1 MEYVEPIFCI
11 ANCLGTLVCKY
22 LQYHRKLNYYVRNFK
37 IIRDEL
43 GSQMEDI
50 ELQLKAELLHPM
62 GKIPKKGVENW
73 LAKVKVMIK
82 EAQDVENT
90 VTNGRYVC
98 RAWNGKL
105 VDKKTREMKKLL
117 DKVPNA
123 FGSLVI
129 DGPSVGLPL
138 PTSELVGEKA
148 VKDEI
153 WQCLMQEEV
162 SKIGVWGMG
171 GVGKTTIM
179 KHIHNDLL
187 KERIFYKVI
196 WLTVSKEFDVVK
208 LQDDIASALN
218 LKKDLD
224 KAGDKLKRAAFLSEM
239 LKKAGKHILI
249 LDDVWDKIS
258 LEEVGIPEPTSG
270 NGCKMVLTT
279 RSEQVCKY
287 IDCKV
292 IIVKPL
298 SEEEAL
304 ILFLNKVGPNIVQ
317 SPTLM
322 PTLRLVVKECAGL
335 PLTIVVVAGTLKG
348 ENEPRIWKNALK
360 ELKERIGKV
369 EGAEAEVIERLKF
382 SFDHLKDDKVKHCFL
397 YCAFYP
403 EDFKIP
409 KNELIECWID
419 EGFVDEMDTREEMKD
434 KGHVIMKKL
443 EDNCLLEKCSNH
455 LRWTCVKMHDAVRD
469 MALSIT
475 NVNSRC
481 MIQAGKQSIKLLKK
495 DGWMADVE
503 KVSLMRNSIS
513 RILKDRSSPQHQLLK
528 TLLLQDNPI
537 EKIPNSF
544 FANMPSL
551 SVLNLSCTKIER
563 LPNSISKLENLTTLL
578 LDGCQALRYL
588 PCLSK
593 LQGLKKL
600 NLCQTKIEEAPEGM
614 DMLINLRYLD
624 LYVVTLKEIPIGLLP
639 KLSRLQHLRFD
650 EDNEKTSL
658 KAEEVVPLE
667 KLESFCGRFKDMH
680 ELNKFASS
688 MQQCKS
694 NLIKYR
700 LQVGPSC
707 WEHERDKFVSINE
720 LEFCQGEFIM
730 LPTDIQQLDISDCHG
745 LEFLVSSSS
754 FSYSCSHPFHS
765 LELLHLRHLP
775 ELSEL
780 IKVERLILPA
790 TFSHLKRIL
799 IWRCMSMKTLF
810 AHWLLPNLQNLEEIW
825 VEDCDELVEILGTST
840 LEDDQDAEKGSD
852 AFIKF
857 NLPKLRNLELHAL
870 PELKSICRKSG
881 AMVCDSLQVI
891 NVSSCDKLKRIPP
904 FVPLIG
910 NGQPYGHAPP
920 SLKITSSTFWWESL
934 EWDDPNFKS
943 VLQPHWHPW

>member
-1 MEYVEPIFCI
+1 
-11 ANCLGTLVCKY
+11 
-22 LQYHRKLNYYVRNFK
+22 
-37 IIRDEL
+37 
-43 GSQMEDI
+43 
-50 ELQLKAELLHPM
+50 
-62 GKIPKKGVENW
+62 
-73 LAKVKVMIK
+73 
-82 EAQDVENT
+82 
-90 VTNGRYVC
+90 
-98 RAWNGKL
+98 
-105 VDKKTREMKKLL
+105 
-117 DKVPNA
+117 
-123 FGSLVI
+123 
-129 DGPSVGLPL
+129 
-138 PTSELVGEKA
+138 
-148 VKDEI
+148 
-153 WQCLMQEEV
+153 
-162 SKIGVWGMG
+162 
-171 GVGKTTIM
+171 M

-187 KERIFYKVI
+187 KERIFYRVI
-196 WLTVSKEFDVVK
+196 WLTVSKEFNVVK

-249 LDDVWDKIS
+249 LDDGWDKIS

-292 IIVKPL
+292 IKVKPL

-369 EGAEAEVIERLKF
+369 EGAEAEVFERLKF
-382 SFDHLKDDKVKHCFL
+382 SFDHLKDDKVKYCLL

-403 EDFKIP
+403 DDFKIP
-409 KNELIECWID
+409 KNELIGCWID
-419 EGFVDEMDTREEMKD
+419 EGFIDEMDTTEEMKD

-443 EDNCLLEKCSNH
+443 EDNCLLEKC
-455 LRWTCVKMHDAVRD
+455 K

-475 NVNSRC
+475 NVNSRY
-481 MIQAGKQSIKLLKK
+481 MIQAGKQSEKLLKK

-513 RILKDRSSPQHQLLK
+513 RILKDRLSPQHQLLK

-544 FANMPSL
+544 FANMPCL
-551 SVLNLSCTKIER
+551 SVLNLSRTKIER

-624 LYVVTLKEIPIGLLP
+624 LYVVTLKEIAIGLLP

-667 KLESFCGRFKDMH
+667 KLDPFAG
-680 ELNKFASS
+680 FASS

-720 LEFCQGEFIM
+720 LEFCQ
-730 LPTDIQQLDISDCHG
+730 
-745 LEFLVSSSS
+745 
-754 FSYSCSHPFHS
+754 
-765 LELLHLRHLP
+765 

-780 IKVERLILPA
+780 IKVEGLILSA
-790 TFSHLKRIL
+790 TFSHLKRVL

-870 PELKSICRKSG
+870 PELKSICSRSG
-881 AMVCDSLQVI
+881 AMICDSLQVI
-891 NVSSCDKLKRIPP
+891 NVSCCDKLKRIPP
-904 FVPLIG
+904 FVPLIV
-910 NGQPYGHAPP
+910 NGQPYGYAPT

-934 EWDDPNFKS
+934 EWDDPNFKN

>member
-1 MEYVEPIFCI
+1 
-11 ANCLGTLVCKY
+11 
-22 LQYHRKLNYYVRNFK
+22 
-37 IIRDEL
+37 
-43 GSQMEDI
+43 
-50 ELQLKAELLHPM
+50 
-62 GKIPKKGVENW
+62 
-73 LAKVKVMIK
+73 
-82 EAQDVENT
+82 
-90 VTNGRYVC
+90 
-98 RAWNGKL
+98 
-105 VDKKTREMKKLL
+105 
-117 DKVPNA
+117 
-123 FGSLVI
+123 
-129 DGPSVGLPL
+129 
-138 PTSELVGEKA
+138 
-148 VKDEI
+148 
-153 WQCLMQEEV
+153 
-162 SKIGVWGMG
+162 
-171 GVGKTTIM
+171 M

-187 KERIFYKVI
+187 KERIFYRVI
-196 WLTVSKEFDVVK
+196 WLIVSKEFDVVK

-298 SEEEAL
+298 SEEESL

-322 PTLRLVVKECAGL
+322 PTLRLVVKECTGL

-369 EGAEAEVIERLKF
+369 EGVEAEVIERLKF

-409 KNELIECWID
+409 KNELIEGWID
-419 EGFVDEMDTREEMKD
+419 EGFIDEMDTREEMKD

-481 MIQAGKQSIKLLKK
+481 MIQAGKQSKKLLKK

-513 RILKDRSSPQHQLLK
+513 RILKDGSSPQHQLLK

-551 SVLNLSCTKIER
+551 SVLNLSRTKIER

-600 NLCQTKIEEAPEGM
+600 NLCQTKIEKAPEGM

-639 KLSRLQHLRFD
+639 KLSRLQHL
-650 EDNEKTSL
+650 S
-658 KAEEVVPLE
+658 
-667 KLESFCGRFKDMH
+667 FKDMH

-720 LEFCQGEFIM
+720 LEFCQ
-730 LPTDIQQLDISDCHG
+730 
-745 LEFLVSSSS
+745 
-754 FSYSCSHPFHS
+754 
-765 LELLHLRHLP
+765 

-780 IKVERLILPA
+780 IKVERLILSA

-799 IWRCMSMKTLF
+799 IWCCMSMKTLF

-840 LEDDQDAEKGSD
+840 LEDHQDAEKGSD

-870 PELKSICRKSG
+870 PELKSICSKSG

-891 NVSSCDKLKRIPP
+891 NVSSYDKLKRIPP

-920 SLKITSSTFWWESL
+920 SLNITSSTFWWESL
-934 EWDDPNFKS
+934 EWDDPNFKN

>member
-11 ANCLGTLVCKY
+11 ANCLGTPVCKY

-82 EAQDVENT
+82 EAQDVENI
-90 VTNGRYVC
+90 VTSGRYVC

-117 DKVPNA
+117 HKVPNA
-123 FGSLVI
+123 LGSLVI

-153 WQCLMQEEV
+153 WQCLMQEE
-162 SKIGVWGMG
+162 
-171 GVGKTTIM
+171 
-179 KHIHNDLL
+179 
-187 KERIFYKVI
+187 
-196 WLTVSKEFDVVK
+196 EFDVVK

-224 KAGDKLKRAAFLSEM
+224 KVGDKLKRAAFLSEM

-292 IIVKPL
+292 ITVKPL
-298 SEEEAL
+298 SEEESL

-369 EGAEAEVIERLKF
+369 EGAEAE
-382 SFDHLKDDKVKHCFL
+382 
-397 YCAFYP
+397 
-403 EDFKIP
+403 
-409 KNELIECWID
+409 NELIEGWID
-419 EGFVDEMDTREEMKD
+419 EGFIDEMDTREEMKD

-481 MIQAGKQSIKLLKK
+481 MIQAGKQSKKLLKK

-513 RILKDRSSPQHQLLK
+513 RILKDGSSPQHQLLK

-551 SVLNLSCTKIER
+551 SVLNLSRTKIER

-600 NLCQTKIEEAPEGM
+600 NLCQTKIEKAPEGM

-624 LYVVTLKEIPIGLLP
+624 LYVVTLKEIPIGLLL
-639 KLSRLQHLRFD
+639 KLSRLQHL
-650 EDNEKTSL
+650 S
-658 KAEEVVPLE
+658 
-667 KLESFCGRFKDMH
+667 FKDMH

-780 IKVERLILPA
+780 IKVERLILSA

-799 IWRCMSMKTLF
+799 IWCCMSMKTLF

-840 LEDDQDAEKGSD
+840 LEDHQDAEKGSD

-870 PELKSICRKSG
+870 PELKSICSKSG

-891 NVSSCDKLKRIPP
+891 NVSSYDKLKRIPP

-920 SLKITSSTFWWESL
+920 SLNITSSTFWWESL
-934 EWDDPNFKS
+934 EWDDPNFKN

>member
-1 MEYVEPIFCI
+1 
-11 ANCLGTLVCKY
+11 
-22 LQYHRKLNYYVRNFK
+22 
-37 IIRDEL
+37 
-43 GSQMEDI
+43 
-50 ELQLKAELLHPM
+50 
-62 GKIPKKGVENW
+62 
-73 LAKVKVMIK
+73 
-82 EAQDVENT
+82 
-90 VTNGRYVC
+90 
-98 RAWNGKL
+98 
-105 VDKKTREMKKLL
+105 
-117 DKVPNA
+117 
-123 FGSLVI
+123 
-129 DGPSVGLPL
+129 
-138 PTSELVGEKA
+138 
-148 VKDEI
+148 
-153 WQCLMQEEV
+153 
-162 SKIGVWGMG
+162 
-171 GVGKTTIM
+171 M

-187 KERIFYKVI
+187 KERIFYRVI
-196 WLTVSKEFDVVK
+196 WLIVSKEFDVVK

-224 KAGDKLKRAAFLSEM
+224 KVGDKLKRAAFLSEM

-292 IIVKPL
+292 ITVKPL
-298 SEEEAL
+298 SEEESL

-369 EGAEAEVIERLKF
+369 EGAEAE
-382 SFDHLKDDKVKHCFL
+382 HCFL

-409 KNELIECWID
+409 KNELIEGWID
-419 EGFVDEMDTREEMKD
+419 EGFIDEMDTREEMKD

-481 MIQAGKQSIKLLKK
+481 MIQAGKQSKKLLKK

-513 RILKDRSSPQHQLLK
+513 RILKDGSSPQHQLLK

-551 SVLNLSCTKIER
+551 SVLNLSRTKIER

-600 NLCQTKIEEAPEGM
+600 NLCQTKIEKAPEGM

-624 LYVVTLKEIPIGLLP
+624 LYVVTLKEIPIGLLL
-639 KLSRLQHLRFD
+639 KLSRLQHL
-650 EDNEKTSL
+650 S
-658 KAEEVVPLE
+658 
-667 KLESFCGRFKDMH
+667 FKDMH

-720 LEFCQGEFIM
+720 LEFCQ
-730 LPTDIQQLDISDCHG
+730 
-745 LEFLVSSSS
+745 
-754 FSYSCSHPFHS
+754 
-765 LELLHLRHLP
+765 

-780 IKVERLILPA
+780 IKVERLILSA

-799 IWRCMSMKTLF
+799 IWCCMSMKTLF

-840 LEDDQDAEKGSD
+840 LEDHQDAEKGSD

-870 PELKSICRKSG
+870 PELKSICSKSG

-891 NVSSCDKLKRIPP
+891 NVSSYDKLKRIPP

-920 SLKITSSTFWWESL
+920 SLNITSSTFWWESL
-934 EWDDPNFKS
+934 EWDDPNFKN

>member
-1 MEYVEPIFCI
+1 SFNPRGPAVVNQPVKGHIMEYVEPIFCI
-11 ANCLGTLVCKY
+11 ANCLGTPVCKY

-90 VTNGRYVC
+90 VTNGRYVF

-105 VDKKTREMKKLL
+105 VDKMTREMKKLL

-123 FGSLVI
+123 LGSLVI

-148 VKDEI
+148 VTEEI

-187 KERIFYKVI
+187 KERIFYRVI
-196 WLTVSKEFDVVK
+196 WLTVSKEFNVVK

-218 LKKDLD
+218 LKEDLD

-249 LDDVWDKIS
+249 LDD
-258 LEEVGIPEPTSG
+258 
-270 NGCKMVLTT
+270 
-279 RSEQVCKY
+279 
-287 IDCKV
+287 
-292 IIVKPL
+292 
-298 SEEEAL
+298 
-304 ILFLNKVGPNIVQ
+304 
-317 SPTLM
+317 SPTLL

-335 PLTIVVVAGTLKG
+335 PLTLVVVAGTLKG

-382 SFDHLKDDKVKHCFL
+382 SFDHLKYDKVKYCFL

-419 EGFVDEMDTREEMKD
+419 EGFIDEMDTREEMKD

-475 NVNSRC
+475 NSRY
-481 MIQAGKQSIKLLKK
+481 MIQAGKQLEKLLKK

-503 KVSLMRNSIS
+503 KVSLIRNSIS
-513 RILKDRSSPQHQLLK
+513 RILKDRLSPQHQLLK

-537 EKIPNSF
+537 EKIPNYF
-544 FANMPSL
+544 FANMPCL
-551 SVLNLSCTKIER
+551 SVLKLSRTKIER

-578 LDGCQALRYL
+578 LDGCRALRYL

-707 WEHERDKFVSINE
+707 WEYERDKFVSINE

-745 LEFLVSSSS
+745 LEFLVSSS
-754 FSYSCSHPFHS
+754 FFYSCSHPFHS

-780 IKVERLILPA
+780 IKVEGLILSA

-857 NLPKLRNLELHAL
+857 NLLKLRNLELNAL
-870 PELKSICRKSG
+870 PELKSICSKSG

-910 NGQPYGHAPP
+910 NGQPHGHAPP

-934 EWDDPNFKS
+934 EWDDPNFKN

>member
-1 MEYVEPIFCI
+1 
-11 ANCLGTLVCKY
+11 
-22 LQYHRKLNYYVRNFK
+22 
-37 IIRDEL
+37 
-43 GSQMEDI
+43 
-50 ELQLKAELLHPM
+50 
-62 GKIPKKGVENW
+62 
-73 LAKVKVMIK
+73 
-82 EAQDVENT
+82 
-90 VTNGRYVC
+90 
-98 RAWNGKL
+98 
-105 VDKKTREMKKLL
+105 
-117 DKVPNA
+117 
-123 FGSLVI
+123 
-129 DGPSVGLPL
+129 
-138 PTSELVGEKA
+138 
-148 VKDEI
+148 
-153 WQCLMQEEV
+153 
-162 SKIGVWGMG
+162 
-171 GVGKTTIM
+171 M

-187 KERIFYKVI
+187 KERIFYRVI
-196 WLTVSKEFDVVK
+196 WLTVSKEFNVVK

-292 IIVKPL
+292 IKVKPL

-360 ELKERIGKV
+360 GLKERIGKV

-382 SFDHLKDDKVKHCFL
+382 SFDHLKDDKVKYCLL

-403 EDFKIP
+403 DDFKIP
-409 KNELIECWID
+409 KNELIGCWID
-419 EGFVDEMDTREEMKD
+419 EGFIDEMDTTEEMKD

-455 LRWTCVKMHDAVRD
+455 LHWTCVKMHDAVRD

-475 NVNSRC
+475 NVNSRY
-481 MIQAGKQSIKLLKK
+481 MIQAGKQSEKLLKK

-513 RILKDRSSPQHQLLK
+513 RILKDRLSPQHQLLK

-544 FANMPSL
+544 FANMPCL
-551 SVLNLSCTKIER
+551 SVLNLSRTKIER

-624 LYVVTLKEIPIGLLP
+624 LYVVTLKEIAIGLLP

-667 KLESFCGRFKDMH
+667 KLDPFAG
-680 ELNKFASS
+680 FASS

-720 LEFCQGEFIM
+720 LEFCQ
-730 LPTDIQQLDISDCHG
+730 
-745 LEFLVSSSS
+745 
-754 FSYSCSHPFHS
+754 
-765 LELLHLRHLP
+765 

-780 IKVERLILPA
+780 IKVEGLIQSA
-790 TFSHLKRIL
+790 TFSHLKRVL

-870 PELKSICRKSG
+870 PELKSICSRSG
-881 AMVCDSLQVI
+881 AMICDSLQVI
-891 NVSSCDKLKRIPP
+891 NVSCCDKLKRIPP
-904 FVPLIG
+904 FVPLIV
-910 NGQPYGHAPP
+910 NGQPYGYAPT

-934 EWDDPNFKS
+934 EWDDPNFKN

>member
-1 MEYVEPIFCI
+1 
-11 ANCLGTLVCKY
+11 
-22 LQYHRKLNYYVRNFK
+22 
-37 IIRDEL
+37 
-43 GSQMEDI
+43 
-50 ELQLKAELLHPM
+50 
-62 GKIPKKGVENW
+62 
-73 LAKVKVMIK
+73 
-82 EAQDVENT
+82 
-90 VTNGRYVC
+90 
-98 RAWNGKL
+98 
-105 VDKKTREMKKLL
+105 
-117 DKVPNA
+117 
-123 FGSLVI
+123 
-129 DGPSVGLPL
+129 
-138 PTSELVGEKA
+138 
-148 VKDEI
+148 
-153 WQCLMQEEV
+153 
-162 SKIGVWGMG
+162 
-171 GVGKTTIM
+171 M

-187 KERIFYKVI
+187 KERIFYRVI
-196 WLTVSKEFDVVK
+196 WLTVSKEFNVVK

-292 IIVKPL
+292 IKVKPL

-382 SFDHLKDDKVKHCFL
+382 SFDHLKDDKVKYCLL

-403 EDFKIP
+403 DDFKIP
-409 KNELIECWID
+409 KNELIGCWID
-419 EGFVDEMDTREEMKD
+419 EGFIDEMDTTEEMKD

-443 EDNCLLEKCSNH
+443 EDNCLLEKC
-455 LRWTCVKMHDAVRD
+455 K

-475 NVNSRC
+475 NVNSRY
-481 MIQAGKQSIKLLKK
+481 MIQAGKQSEKLLKK

-513 RILKDRSSPQHQLLK
+513 RILKDRLSPQHQLLK

-544 FANMPSL
+544 FANMPCL
-551 SVLNLSCTKIER
+551 SVLNLSRTKIER

-624 LYVVTLKEIPIGLLP
+624 LYVVTLKEIAIGLLP

-667 KLESFCGRFKDMH
+667 KLDPFAG
-680 ELNKFASS
+680 FASS

-720 LEFCQGEFIM
+720 LEFCQ
-730 LPTDIQQLDISDCHG
+730 
-745 LEFLVSSSS
+745 
-754 FSYSCSHPFHS
+754 
-765 LELLHLRHLP
+765 

-780 IKVERLILPA
+780 IKVEGLILSA
-790 TFSHLKRIL
+790 TFSHLKRVL

-870 PELKSICRKSG
+870 PELKSICSRSG
-881 AMVCDSLQVI
+881 AMICDSLQVI
-891 NVSSCDKLKRIPP
+891 NVSCCDKLKRIPP
-904 FVPLIG
+904 FVPLIV
-910 NGQPYGHAPP
+910 NGQPYGYAPT

-934 EWDDPNFKS
+934 EWDDPNFKN

>member
-11 ANCLGTLVCKY
+11 ANCIGTPVCKY

-82 EAQDVENT
+82 EAQDVENI

-117 DKVPNA
+117 HKVPNA
-123 FGSLVI
+123 LGSLVI

-138 PTSELVGEKA
+138 PTSELVGEKP

-187 KERIFYKVI
+187 KERIFYRVI
-196 WLTVSKEFDVVK
+196 WLTVSKEFNVVK

-249 LDDVWDKIS
+249 LDDGWDKIS

-292 IIVKPL
+292 ITVKPL
-298 SEEEAL
+298 SEEESL

-369 EGAEAEVIERLKF
+369 EGAEAE
-382 SFDHLKDDKVKHCFL
+382 
-397 YCAFYP
+397 
-403 EDFKIP
+403 
-409 KNELIECWID
+409 NELIEGWID
-419 EGFVDEMDTREEMKD
+419 EGFIDEMDTREEMKD

-481 MIQAGKQSIKLLKK
+481 MIQAGKQSKKLLKK

-551 SVLNLSCTKIER
+551 SVLNLS
-563 LPNSISKLENLTTLL
+563 P
-578 LDGCQALRYL
+578 LRYL

-624 LYVVTLKEIPIGLLP
+624 LYPKSIGGC
-639 KLSRLQHLRFD
+639 
-650 EDNEKTSL
+650 
-658 KAEEVVPLE
+658 AIGEVG
-667 KLESFCGRFKDMH
+667 SFCGRFKDMH

-745 LEFLVSSSS
+745 LEFLVSSS

-780 IKVERLILPA
+780 IKVEGLILSA

-799 IWRCMSMKTLF
+799 IWCCMSMKTLF

-840 LEDDQDAEKGSD
+840 LEDHQDAEKGSD

-870 PELKSICRKSG
+870 PELKSICSRSG
-881 AMVCDSLQVI
+881 AMICDSLQVI
-891 NVSSCDKLKRIPP
+891 NVSCCDKLKRIPP
-904 FVPLIG
+904 FVPLIV
-910 NGQPYGHAPP
+910 NGQPYGYAPT

-934 EWDDPNFKS
+934 EWDDPNFKN